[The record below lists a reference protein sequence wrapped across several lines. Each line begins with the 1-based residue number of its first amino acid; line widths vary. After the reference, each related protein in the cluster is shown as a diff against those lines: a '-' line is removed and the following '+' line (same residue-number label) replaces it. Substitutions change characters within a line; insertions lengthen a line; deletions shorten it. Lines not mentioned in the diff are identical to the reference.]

1 MKIGILTQ
9 PLYCNYGGILQCYA
23 LQTTLQRMGYET
35 IILQREFNRKY
46 TFFGACI
53 YYIKHF
59 IKLLLGRKSSW
70 HYFVDSHRRDYIAQ
84 NTSIFIERN
93 INPRTKH
100 CYSTKELKKEVEK
113 LNLGAIIV
121 GSDQVWR
128 PDYSPCLPNYFLD
141 FIKDNSCIKKISY
154 AASFGKDQWALSRKK
169 TAKYRELLQT
179 FDAISVRESSAI
191 KLCKDLFRVDATQ
204 VIDPTLLLESKDYLS
219 LVTTKKTNRGNLF
232 CYILD
237 KSIKKKNII
246 DFLSHK
252 NNYKPFESMPL
263 LSDTKDNLF
272 KDIDKCVYPPIEDWL
287 LAFMEA
293 EMVLTDS
300 FHGTVFSIIFN
311 KPFWV
316 IGNPERGIARF
327 ESLLSLFDLSCRI
340 ISDSDF
346 MNLDFMKPID
356 WETVNKRKMFLQK
369 DSLQFISNSLN

>member
-23 LQTTLQRMGYET
+23 LQTVLQRMGYET
-35 IILQREFNRKY
+35 IILQREFDRKY

-53 YYIKHF
+53 YYVKHF
-59 IKLLLGRKSSW
+59 VKLLFGRKSSW
-70 HYFVDSHRRDYIAQ
+70 HYYVNSHKRDYIAQ
-84 NTSIFIERN
+84 NTYKFIEKN

-141 FIKDNSCIKKISY
+141 FIEDNSCIKKISY
-154 AASFGKDQWALSRKK
+154 AASFGKDQWTLSEKK
-169 TAKYRELLQT
+169 TAKYRKLLQA

-204 VIDPTLLLESKDYLS
+204 VIDPTLFLESKDYLS

-237 KSIKKKNII
+237 KSKQKKDII
-246 DFLSHK
+246 FFLSHK
-252 NNYKPFESMPL
+252 NNFSPFESMPL

-272 KDIDKCVYPPIEDWL
+272 KNIDKCVYPPIEDWL
-287 LAFMEA
+287 SAFMEA
-293 EMVLTDS
+293 EMILTDS

-316 IGNPERGIARF
+316 IGNQERGMARF
-327 ESLLSLFDLSCRI
+327 ESLLSLFNLNCRI
-340 ISDSDF
+340 ITDSDY
-346 MNLDFMKPID
+346 MDLDFMKPID
-356 WETVNKRKMFLQK
+356 WETVNKRKMILKK
-369 DSLQFISNSLN
+369 DSLQFISKSLN